1 MESKKYENL
10 YIEILIFT
18 ADVIR
23 TSENVMPDPYAFGTG
38 ATGTQFDDAQ
48 FGQ

>member
-10 YIEILIFT
+10 HIEILIFT

-23 TSENVMPDPYAFGTG
+23 TSENVMPDPYAFDAGT
-38 ATGTQFDDAQ
+38 TGTQFDEAQ

>member
-1 MESKKYENL
+1 MESKNYENL
-10 YIEILIFT
+10 HIEILIFT

-23 TSENVMPDPYAFGTG
+23 TSENVMPDPYNFGTG
-38 ATGTQFDDAQ
+38 ATVTQ